1 MPIKQK
7 YPSKINLI
15 LHFLSGSKRY
25 FVLGMLF
32 AGLVSLLDMVNP
44 KIISFTVDSVIGTKP
59 AVFPAGVSDVISA
72 AGGVEGLRNRPVIL
86 AAAVLGVGL
95 AAAI

>member
-1 MPIKQK
+1 MQTKQK

-44 KIISFTVDSVIGTKP
+44 KIISFTVDSVSGTRSRISGGHLP
-59 AVFPAGVSDVISA
+59 VYFPDDECERGRDICA
-72 AGGVEGLRNRPVIL
+72 ENER
-86 AAAVLGVGL
+86 
-95 AAAI
+95 